1 MVDGVWICLRVYCI
15 ICEHPLPPLC
25 LHLFSPPFVPVRS
38 SSFWLAAYRLAVA
51 AAVSDPTKMANPAL
65 PGAVPMEQ
73 PAERAKNDAEEGKA
87 RLAKQALID
96 AVLSSVDHPEGVIDP
111 AKMARAL
118 AFGHSEEA
126 INNTAKNGRER
137 AEKKRKARVLDSTN
151 AASTTNATDTPH
163 QAKRQ
168 VTSNSATA
176 DTDYRRR
183 IARNQA
189 IAKAIQ
195 AIIEQPQG
203 KADPALMAAATATGH
218 SELSIPSFLRASWR
232 APTLKGPVDTIT

>member
-25 LHLFSPPFVPVRS
+25 LHLFSPPFTPVRS

-87 RLAKQALID
+87 RLAAKQALID
-96 AVLSSVDHPEGVIDP
+96 AVLSSIVHPEGVIDP

-126 INNTAKNGRER
+126 INNTAKNGQER
-137 AEKKRKARVLDSTN
+137 AEKKRKAIVLDSTN
-151 AASTTNATDTPH
+151 AASTTNAADTPH

-168 VTSNSATA
+168 VTSNNATA
-176 DTDYRRR
+176 DTKAENTAIAANRRNHR
-183 IARNQA
+183 RHSARKQA
-189 IAKAIQ
+189 MAKAIQ
-195 AIIEQPQG
+195 AIIEHPQG
-203 KADPALMAAATATGH
+203 MADPAHRMA
-218 SELSIPSFLRASWR
+218 SLPSPS
-232 APTLKGPVDTIT
+232 P